1 MKVIIVYIL
10 SVRRPFFFIAAR
22 TRSDVA
28 FKKSRKITL
37 QINFPLQNFII
48 SVKEGWDTQNH

>member
-10 SVRRPFFFIAAR
+10 SVRRPFFIATR
-22 TRSDVA
+22 TGSDVA